1 MRKSRV
7 MRVTTRATVRVVDH
21 HAPGNPGGR
30 GLPSPTLPYPPL
42 PARGRPSFFSVSAK
56 GKEESRGERGG
67 GTARF
72 DRNIKDRRDPARAAV
87 ESRGRPRRV

>member
-67 GTARF
+67 G
-72 DRNIKDRRDPARAAV
+72 NGAV
-87 ESRGRPRRV
+87 R